1 MQPLNKK
8 ERTKAF
14 WKFLLLLIV
23 SIGLITA
30 TIFSSSNIPFR
41 QNEQLINQQRIDE
54 KDRSFSDYFINEMLL
69 ISADLDT
76 VNNTPNPFLIEN
88 RIKTKISLLN
98 TTVERDS
105 VNHKQLYQKIVYIL
119 SVLYDAKKSLR
130 DLSANNSSNAAL
142 QSKNEKLDEQ
152 LQKANA
158 MIVDLNKQIADCR
171 HK

>member
-1 MQPLNKK
+1 M
-8 ERTKAF
+8 
-14 WKFLLLLIV
+14 
-23 SIGLITA
+23 
-30 TIFSSSNIPFR
+30 
-41 QNEQLINQQRIDE
+41 
-54 KDRSFSDYFINEMLL
+54 
-69 ISADLDT
+69 